1 MNEPFLLSNLID
13 LQNLDNEIFKLIA
26 EKSQGDSVNILKNLE
41 KKYNESTS
49 LLNKKKEDLTSY
61 FDEKKSIDNQILE
74 NENKLKNILEKLQN
88 PKLDAG
94 ELQNFNLQK
103 SNVEKNVN
111 DLSQSLEKL
120 NELNSEDLIDYS
132 KIEESLEELKPE
144 LIEYSKK
151 IQSEW
156 KDLVM
161 KINDLEISKSK
172 LLNSFPEDIVKLYDQ
187 LKLNGVEIIAAYKN
201 EDQCGCCGVSLTSS
215 ELDKI
220 VDSKYNQCPYCQGVV
235 I

>member
-13 LQNLDNEIFKLIA
+13 LQNLDNKIFKLIA
-26 EKSQGDSVNILKNLE
+26 EKSQRDSVNILKNLE

-61 FDEKKSIDNQILE
+61 FEEKKSIDKQILE

-120 NELNSEDLIDYS
+120 NELNSEDLINYS

-156 KDLVM
+156 KDLDV

-172 LLNSFPEDIVKLYDQ
+172 LLNSLPENIVKLYDQ
-187 LKLNGVEIIAAYKN
+187 LKHNGVEIIAAYKN

>member
-1 MNEPFLLSNLID
+1 LID

-26 EKSQGDSVNILKNLE
+26 EKSQGESVNILKDLE
-41 KKYNESTS
+41 KKYNESS
-49 LLNKKKEDLTSY
+49 LLLNKKKADLTSY
-61 FDEKKSIDNQILE
+61 FEEKNIIDKQILE
-74 NENKLKNILEKLQN
+74 NNTKLENISEKLQN

-103 SNVEKNVN
+103 SSVEKNVN
-111 DLSQSLEKL
+111 DLIQSAEKL
-120 NELNSEDLIDYS
+120 NELNSEDLVDYS
-132 KIEESLEELKPE
+132 KIEESLEQLKPE

-156 KDLVM
+156 KDLDV

-187 LKLNGVEIIAAYKN
+187 LKHNGVEIIAAYKN
-201 EDQCGCCGVSLTSS
+201 EDQCGCCGVNLTSS

-220 VDSKYNQCPYCQGVV
+220 LDSEYNQCPYCQGVV

>member
-49 LLNKKKEDLTSY
+49 LLNQKKEDLTSY
-61 FDEKKSIDNQILE
+61 FEEKKSIDKQILE

-132 KIEESLEELKPE
+132 KIDKSLEELKPE

-156 KDLVM
+156 KDLDV

-187 LKLNGVEIIAAYKN
+187 LKHNGVEIIAAYKN

>member
-26 EKSQGDSVNILKNLE
+26 EKSQGESVNTLKDLE
-41 KKYNESTS
+41 KKYNESNM
-49 LLNKKKEDLTSY
+49 LLNKKKADLTSY
-61 FDEKKSIDNQILE
+61 FEEKNIIDKQILE
-74 NENKLKNILEKLQN
+74 NKTKLENISEKLQN
-88 PKLDAG
+88 PKLDAS

-103 SNVEKNVN
+103 SSVEKNVN
-111 DLSQSLEKL
+111 DLIQSAEKL
-120 NELNSEDLIDYS
+120 NELNSEDLVDYS
-132 KIEESLEELKPE
+132 KIEESLEQLKPE

-156 KDLVM
+156 KDLDV

-187 LKLNGVEIIAAYKN
+187 LKHNGVEIIAAYKN
-201 EDQCGCCGVSLTSS
+201 QDQCGCCGVSLTSS

-220 VDSKYNQCPYCQGVV
+220 LDSEYNQCPYCQGVV

>member
-61 FDEKKSIDNQILE
+61 FEEKKSIDKQILE

-111 DLSQSLEKL
+111 DLSQSLDKL

-156 KDLVM
+156 KDLDV

-187 LKLNGVEIIAAYKN
+187 LKQNGVEIIAAYKN

>member
-26 EKSQGDSVNILKNLE
+26 EKSQGESVNTLKDLE
-41 KKYNESTS
+41 KKYNESNM
-49 LLNKKKEDLTSY
+49 LLNKKKADLTSY
-61 FDEKKSIDNQILE
+61 FEEKNIIDKQILE
-74 NENKLKNILEKLQN
+74 NKTKLENISEKLQN
-88 PKLDAG
+88 PKLDAS

-103 SNVEKNVN
+103 SSVEKNVN
-111 DLSQSLEKL
+111 DLIQSAEKL
-120 NELNSEDLIDYS
+120 NELNSEDLVDYS
-132 KIEESLEELKPE
+132 KIEESLEQLKPE

-156 KDLVM
+156 KDLDV

-187 LKLNGVEIIAAYKN
+187 LKHNGVEIIAAYKN

>member
-26 EKSQGDSVNILKNLE
+26 EKSQGESVNTLKDLE
-41 KKYNESTS
+41 KKYNESNM
-49 LLNKKKEDLTSY
+49 LLNKKKADLTSY
-61 FDEKKSIDNQILE
+61 FEEKNIIDKQILE
-74 NENKLKNILEKLQN
+74 NKTKLENISEKLQN

-111 DLSQSLEKL
+111 DLSQSLDKL

-132 KIEESLEELKPE
+132 KIEESLEQLKPE

-156 KDLVM
+156 KDLDV
-161 KINDLEISKSK
+161 KIYDLEISKSK

-187 LKLNGVEIIAAYKN
+187 LKHNGVEIIAAYKN

>member
-61 FDEKKSIDNQILE
+61 FEEKKSIDKQILE

-156 KDLVM
+156 KDLDV

-187 LKLNGVEIIAAYKN
+187 LKQSGVEIIAAYKN

>member
-41 KKYNESTS
+41 KKYKESTS
-49 LLNKKKEDLTSY
+49 LLNKKKEDLTNY
-61 FDEKKSIDNQILE
+61 FEEKKSIDKQILE

-120 NELNSEDLIDYS
+120 DELNSEDLIDYS

-156 KDLVM
+156 KDLDM

-187 LKLNGVEIIAAYKN
+187 LKHSGVEIIAAYKN

>member
-13 LQNLDNEIFKLIA
+13 LQNLDNEIYKLIT
-26 EKSQGDSVNILKNLE
+26 EKSQGESVNILKDLE

-49 LLNKKKEDLTSY
+49 LLNNKKAELTSY
-61 FDEKKSIDNQILE
+61 FEEKKSIDKQILE

-103 SNVEKNVN
+103 SSVEKNVN
-111 DLSQSLEKL
+111 DLSQSVEKL
-120 NELNSEDLIDYS
+120 NELNLEDLTDYS
-132 KIEESLEELKPE
+132 KIEESLEQLKPE

-156 KDLVM
+156 KDL
-161 KINDLEISKSK
+161 D
-172 LLNSFPEDIVKLYDQ
+172 VKLTPQ
-187 LKLNGVEIIAAYKN
+187 
-201 EDQCGCCGVSLTSS
+201 Q
-215 ELDKI
+215 
-220 VDSKYNQCPYCQGVV
+220 PH
-235 I
+235 

>member
-26 EKSQGDSVNILKNLE
+26 EKSQGESVNILKDLE

-49 LLNKKKEDLTSY
+49 LLNKKKEDLISY
-61 FDEKKSIDNQILE
+61 FEEKKSIDKQILE
-74 NENKLKNILEKLQN
+74 NKTKLENISEKLQN
-88 PKLDAG
+88 PKLDPS

-103 SNVEKNVN
+103 SNVKKNVN
-111 DLSQSLEKL
+111 DLNQSLEKL
-120 NELNSEDLIDYS
+120 NELNSEDLVDYS
-132 KIEESLEELKPE
+132 KIEESLEQLKPE

-156 KDLVM
+156 KDLDV
-161 KINDLEISKSK
+161 KINDLEISKLK

-187 LKLNGVEIIAAYKN
+187 LKHNGVEIIAAYKN

-220 VDSKYNQCPYCQGVV
+220 VDSEYNQCPYCQGVV

>member
-61 FDEKKSIDNQILE
+61 FEEKKSIDKQILE

-111 DLSQSLEKL
+111 DLSQSLDKL

-156 KDLVM
+156 KDLDM

-187 LKLNGVEIIAAYKN
+187 LKRNGVEIIAAYKK

-220 VDSKYNQCPYCQGVV
+220 VDSEYNQCPYCQGVV

>member
-61 FDEKKSIDNQILE
+61 FEEKKSIDKQILE

-156 KDLVM
+156 KDLDV

-187 LKLNGVEIIAAYKN
+187 LKRNGVEIIAAYKN

-220 VDSKYNQCPYCQGVV
+220 VDSEYNQCPYCQGVV

>member
-26 EKSQGDSVNILKNLE
+26 EKSQGDSVIILKNLE
-41 KKYNESTS
+41 KKYYESTS

-61 FDEKKSIDNQILE
+61 FEEKKSIDKQILE

-156 KDLVM
+156 KDLDV

-187 LKLNGVEIIAAYKN
+187 LKRNGVEIIAAYKN

-220 VDSKYNQCPYCQGVV
+220 IDSKYNQCPYCQGVV

>member
-61 FDEKKSIDNQILE
+61 FEEKKSIDKQILE
-74 NENKLKNILEKLQN
+74 NENKLKNILEK
-88 PKLDAG
+88 
-94 ELQNFNLQK
+94 LQNFNLQK

-120 NELNSEDLIDYS
+120 NELNSEDLVDYS

-156 KDLVM
+156 KDLDV

-187 LKLNGVEIIAAYKN
+187 LKHNGVEIIAAYKN

>member
-13 LQNLDNEIFKLIA
+13 LQNLDNEIFKLFA
-26 EKSQGDSVNILKNLE
+26 EKSKGESVNILKDLE
-41 KKYNESTS
+41 KKYNESS
-49 LLNKKKEDLTSY
+49 LLLNKKKADLTSY
-61 FDEKKSIDNQILE
+61 FEEKNIIDKQILE
-74 NENKLKNILEKLQN
+74 NKTKLENISEKLQN

-111 DLSQSLEKL
+111 DLSKSLEKL

-132 KIEESLEELKPE
+132 KIEESLEQLKPE

-156 KDLVM
+156 KDLDV

-187 LKLNGVEIIAAYKN
+187 LKHNGVEIIAAYKN

>member
-61 FDEKKSIDNQILE
+61 FEEKKSIDKQILE

-103 SNVEKNVN
+103 LNVEKNVN

-120 NELNSEDLIDYS
+120 DELNSEDLIDYS

-144 LIEYSKK
+144 LIEYSKI

-156 KDLVM
+156 KDLDV

-187 LKLNGVEIIAAYKN
+187 LKNNGVEIIAAYKN

>member
-61 FDEKKSIDNQILE
+61 FEEKKSIDKQILE

-103 SNVEKNVN
+103 SNVETNVN
-111 DLSQSLEKL
+111 DLTQSLEKL

-156 KDLVM
+156 KDLDV

-187 LKLNGVEIIAAYKN
+187 LKRNGVEIIAAYKN

-220 VDSKYNQCPYCQGVV
+220 ADSKYNQCPYCQGVV